1 MQKKSRQRK
10 STLQWL
16 GNLSGKY
23 AGAVL
28 TLNPGVAL
36 AQAAS
41 LPTAAAVL
49 GGDTMAA
56 VVPFVKNASP
66 KQRAALEAEIKAH
79 GDVLLDWR
87 KRGSQN
93 GELASIGKQK
103 TLAEKGM
110 DMLPNWLTGWINGM
124 DEVTV
129 AALWE
134 GSKRYVQNHTAEFE
148 GAEVTGSPAYWEAVN
163 RTYQKVI
170 EQTQPN
176 YTVMQRAGIQR
187 NPDGMAKALTMF
199 TTQRFQNYGILAD
212 AVGDYKA
219 QAERYRAESSAE
231 NKAEVQRAG
240 QQLRRAVASQTV
252 QTVTFALM
260 KMGVGFVLHRWKDL
274 QDENGDMTLKSLL
287 KRLGELCMESFAG
300 TGLYGSEIYGFA
312 SNAVTGN
319 DYDVVSAAN
328 LGLVNEFA
336 AAAGKF
342 AYELRKDIGGMDE
355 DEAEKHD
362 RKLWTLAGN
371 VAEAGLQALGVP
383 YANGKKFVEAAAG
396 WYGTL
401 QDWKKS
407 GKYGNF
413 DSLPQSAT
421 GQYDRLYN
429 AYRNKDV
436 DEARAATEKLAEMGK
451 DGEIYKQLKTR
462 LKKYDPNIQKA
473 AEAQVNGDEVQRY
486 QLETQTIEQIYEV
499 MGIRKNVKEDA
510 PKREAVIDCVTGV
523 VNAMADEQ
531 LKGDGGSVTDD
542 LVEALDSGRAQDVQ
556 QELNRLMTAGKDAKN
571 LKSKITEVCKPEYLA
586 GSDTDKQQME
596 EMLLSLT
603 DAEGNALYT
612 EKTFDTWTRNAEKA
626 AEKEDVTA
634 DPYAALK

>member
-1 MQKKSRQRK
+1 MDK
-10 STLQWL
+10 
-16 GNLSGKY
+16 
-23 AGAVL
+23 
-28 TLNPGVAL
+28 
-36 AQAAS
+36 
-41 LPTAAAVL
+41 LPTA
-49 GGDTMAA
+49 
-56 VVPFVKNASP
+56 
-66 KQRAALEAEIKAH
+66 
-79 GDVLLDWR
+79 
-87 KRGSQN
+87 
-93 GELASIGKQK
+93 
-103 TLAEKGM
+103 
-110 DMLPNWLTGWINGM
+110 LTGWINGM
-124 DEVTV
+124 DEITV

-134 GSKRYVQNHTAEFE
+134 GSKRYVRSHAAEFE
-148 GAEVTGSPAYWEAVN
+148 GADVTGSPAYWEAVN

-260 KMGVGFVLHRWKDL
+260 KMSVGFVLHRWKDL

-371 VAEAGLQALGVP
+371 VVEAGLQALGVP

-401 QDWKKS
+401 QDWKKN

-429 AYRNKDV
+429 AYASGDS
-436 DEARAATEKLAEMGK
+436 DEAKAAVEKLNEMGK
-451 DGEIYKQLKTR
+451 GEDVYKQLKTR
-462 LKKYDPNIQKA
+462 LVKYDANVKAA
-473 AEAQVNGDEVQRY
+473 AEAQNAGDDQKRY
-486 QLETQTIEQIYEV
+486 ELEMQMIEQLS
-499 MGIRKNVKEDA
+499 DA
-510 PKREAVIDCVTGV
+510 LRLPKGKRGDVVDCVTGA
-523 VNAMADEQ
+523 VNQLADKL
-531 LKGDGGSVTDD
+531 LKGDNSSATDD
-542 LVEALDSGRAQDVQ
+542 LVEAVDSWDASAVQ
-556 QELNRLMTAGKDAKN
+556 EEYDRLAKAGKSAST
-571 LKSKITEVCKPEYLA
+571 LKGKITETAKPEYLA
-586 GSDTDKQQME
+586 GSDADRQQME
-596 EMLLSLT
+596 TMLLALV
-603 DAEGNALYT
+603 DADGKALYT
-612 EKTFDTWTRNAEKA
+612 EKTFAQWVKA
-626 AEKEDVTA
+626 ADKAESEEKK
-634 DPYAALK
+634 DPYAAVR

>member
-1 MQKKSRQRK
+1 M
-10 STLQWL
+10 
-16 GNLSGKY
+16 
-23 AGAVL
+23 
-28 TLNPGVAL
+28 
-36 AQAAS
+36 
-41 LPTAAAVL
+41 
-49 GGDTMAA
+49 
-56 VVPFVKNASP
+56 
-66 KQRAALEAEIKAH
+66 
-79 GDVLLDWR
+79 
-87 KRGSQN
+87 
-93 GELASIGKQK
+93 
-103 TLAEKGM
+103 
-110 DMLPNWLTGWINGM
+110 
-124 DEVTV
+124 

-163 RTYQKVI
+163 RTYQKVV

-429 AYRNKDV
+429 AYRNKDM

-486 QLETQTIEQIYEV
+486 QLETKTIEQIYEV

-510 PKREAVIDCVTGV
+510 QKREAVIDCVTGA

-586 GSDTDKQQME
+586 GSGTDKQQMK
-596 EMLLSLT
+596 EMLLGLT

>member
-1 MQKKSRQRK
+1 
-10 STLQWL
+10 
-16 GNLSGKY
+16 
-23 AGAVL
+23 
-28 TLNPGVAL
+28 
-36 AQAAS
+36 
-41 LPTAAAVL
+41 
-49 GGDTMAA
+49 
-56 VVPFVKNASP
+56 
-66 KQRAALEAEIKAH
+66 
-79 GDVLLDWR
+79 
-87 KRGSQN
+87 
-93 GELASIGKQK
+93 
-103 TLAEKGM
+103 M
-110 DMLPNWLTGWINGM
+110 DKLPNWLTGWINGM

-134 GSKRYVQNHTAEFE
+134 GSKRYVQNHAAEFE
-148 GAEVTGSPAYWEAVN
+148 GADVTGSPAYWEAVN

-212 AVGDYKA
+212 AIGDYKVQA
-219 QAERYRAESSAE
+219 ARYKAERSAE
-231 NKAEVQRAG
+231 NKAEAQRAG

-371 VAEAGLQALGVP
+371 VVEAGLQALGVP

-396 WYGTL
+396 WYRTL

-429 AYRNKDV
+429 AYAGGDA
-436 DEARAATEKLAEMGK
+436 DEAQAAVEKLTAMGK
-451 DGEIYKQLKTR
+451 EDEIYKQMKTR
-462 LKKYDPNIQKA
+462 LVKYDKKVEA
-473 AEAQVNGDEVQRY
+473 AAQARNAGDD
-486 QLETQTIEQIYEV
+486 ETRVRLTQEIISDVYDV

-510 PKREAVIDCVTGV
+510 ERRTKVIDMVTGDNRDGKGSEGAINV
-523 VNAMADEQ
+523 KADAL
-531 LKGDGGSVTDD
+531 LKGDSGDMYAD
-542 LVEALDSGRAQDVQ
+542 LSEAMDSRSAKDVQ
-556 QELNRLMTAGKDAKN
+556 EEYDRLAKAGKSATT
-571 LKSKITEVCKPEYLA
+571 LKSKITETAKPEYLA
-586 GSDTDKQQME
+586 GSDADRQQME
-596 EMLLSLT
+596 EMLLGLT